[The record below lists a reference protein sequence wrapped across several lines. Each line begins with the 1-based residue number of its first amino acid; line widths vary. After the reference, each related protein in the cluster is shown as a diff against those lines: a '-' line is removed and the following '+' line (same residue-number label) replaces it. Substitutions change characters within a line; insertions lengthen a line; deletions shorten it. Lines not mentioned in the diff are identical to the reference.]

1 MFRTINAISDN
12 VSTGGRHPRR
22 SSDMQPP
29 PQPSVTDF
37 PIGRKKRKDKAP
49 ATPAAKT
56 PAASD
61 LRILHPTPNKLLAK
75 APLLSMSLFVDPNQ
89 AVEAPSATPHFQ
101 LQKETAKS
109 PQCCRLQS
117 LRNKNVLSAKITHS
131 EFTFITIVQNETE
144 DEFELY
150 LGRESPLEEFQV
162 PVCTDDDLLEL
173 ATSNTAFLRSLA
185 IELMKFAAACAPI
198 LDANIDAITKEAHE
212 AAVNRLRLRITK
224 AEAKL
229 SWYEKEVSKL
239 TETIETTNA
248 ELEHTNRER
257 NELKLEVER
266 FYRPSSSKTAGCT
279 NPTYQDWYEDWKH
292 EEAQSI
298 KFHGL
303 YEEFFRKHQ
312 EERARADRYHQQ
324 RAERDADYEDVVAQ
338 NCALEEQL
346 VQATENTR
354 KLETSL
360 TQQQREYNDVVA
372 RLQRYDHNFR
382 PYTLQ
387 RREDRGR
394 NSHLSTQRNRRH
406 ESPERRTDRR
416 TASPNP
422 YPSRQATPVVTRPA
436 PRPRG
441 DSHSRSRSRSRRDRA
456 NPLNQDPHRYIPPP
470 YNGQQSVQQAAS
482 TVGGLSLSF
491 KLPDIEV
498 WKGNDDTKNYDK
510 WRRSAIQKCESLP
523 EDKQLAYLEM
533 KVDGAAW
540 QYIDDL
546 KFEHYLDLLEG
557 LDPYYARS
565 TYEKV
570 SEAQSQLADGSLK
583 MGSSESFADWRG
595 RFMSVC
601 RLVKL
606 PDSAMIGYA
615 RAFLRPGLAA
625 AASHAFDDEQENA
638 LVKFLD
644 AARKSDLTQKQINQ
658 GKTAADKPRTKPRTR
673 SPNDRNPAR
682 KARSGRGQ
690 HREATTTRTEWQKDA
705 MAKAKV
711 CFRCGETGHQ
721 ARDKKGCAIL
731 DWDQIKP
738 KLSSMH
744 LYAMGADFDAEDD
757 DSNASTEEEPDRIQE
772 LDWRKDIQQNRETRE
787 NHNRLKVAAARI
799 LSPEVGDQDNSQDVQ
814 DHYISAIAVK
824 GHLRSTKQLRY
835 DSYTLTSSKEWKKTT
850 TLIDTG
856 ASASF
861 VNRRWA
867 KAMGLP
873 IMSTSS
879 PIQLSL
885 ADGKVVDTLN
895 EAVEIQV
902 KHGSHLSPV
911 VCFVAD
917 VGDFDLILGMTWL
930 EDHDPGLTFS
940 PRSMKFSSSHCTSC
954 CLDHGLPET
963 VYGDGKTPSLSESRQ
978 TTPVGEICII
988 TAKAAYLMAAHNP
1001 DEAIWVEPQDWEKLA
1016 DPPDDNNDCD
1026 LDSFKRNIARLAAV
1040 TQEDYD
1046 HYMNKMESP
1055 HMTEAEIRKLV
1066 PDWLYSKMP
1075 DLFSPIQAGKLA
1087 PHREGVDHEIDTDGR
1102 IHKPKIYGLTRTETR
1117 AIKAYIDDRL
1127 GRGFIRP
1134 STSPYASPVLV
1145 VKKPGGGLRIC
1156 VDYRQLN
1163 AITKKNRNAPPSI
1176 KETLARMAKVRWM
1189 TIVDVVAAFNTVRIK
1204 EGDEEKTAFLT
1215 RYGLYEYVV
1224 MPFGLCNAPGT
1235 FQTFINETLRE
1246 YLDDICTAYLD
1257 DVLIYTCDD
1266 DESVH
1271 EADVIKVLSKIRDAG
1286 LHLDPTKCKF
1296 KVKKVKYLGLILTTE
1311 GIEMDPKKV
1320 STILDWQIPRS
1331 VKDVQSFLGFA
1342 NFYRRFIKGFSYIA
1356 KALTELTR
1364 KDGEG
1369 KDQRHQFP
1377 LIADSKAIQAFHRLK
1392 DAFKTAGVLAH
1403 FDPDLETWLETDAS
1417 DFVTAAILSQK
1428 DATGVLRPVAFLS
1441 HKMNPAECNYEIY
1454 DKELLAIVNAFE
1466 QWRFELSGTDDPIM
1480 VLSDHQALQT
1490 FMTTKRLNRRQ
1501 ARWAEFMAEFNFI
1514 IKYRPGKQ
1522 GTKPDALTRRP
1533 GDLPESPDDIR
1544 RRHQLQ
1550 VVIKPDQVDPEA
1562 RVCTINIAKD
1572 GGSRHAVYL
1581 ANLITQRTLPD
1592 SIPAVA
1598 QMLYQLSEEDNISE
1612 RYAVLAALPGI
1623 EPEGGENG
1631 VSHDLTSKRSLCAA
1645 DNVTISPIT
1654 TPIAATSAPAIPN
1667 ETPAAINVPAPP
1679 NNELTIDALLDN
1691 IKAAYKDDKV
1701 LQAIVKAKKD
1711 GLRRLP
1717 FKLIHGEEHLRLEL
1731 GDCEI
1736 TDELLYVRNKVYVPA
1751 GAVRTQVIE
1760 QAHKSVCGGHSG
1772 KHELYSKLSRWYY
1785 WPRMTTDVA
1794 QYVRA
1799 CLTCKRSKAYREGKH
1814 GLLHPLPIP
1823 SKYWSSIS
1831 IDFIT
1836 HLPPC
1841 RHNGQTFTD
1850 ILVVVDRLTKKKKFI
1865 PMASMTTD
1873 ALVVAFIEYIWR
1885 EEGFPEEIIS
1895 DRGAQ
1900 FVSYFWKRLCQRL
1913 GVRPKFSTA
1922 HHPQTDG
1929 QTENANSYL
1938 KQYLRA
1944 YHQQHNWQVAFLRD

>member
-1 MFRTINAISDN
+1 
-12 VSTGGRHPRR
+12 
-22 SSDMQPP
+22 
-29 PQPSVTDF
+29 
-37 PIGRKKRKDKAP
+37 
-49 ATPAAKT
+49 
-56 PAASD
+56 
-61 LRILHPTPNKLLAK
+61 
-75 APLLSMSLFVDPNQ
+75 MSLFVDPNQ

-109 PQCCRLQS
+109 PQCWQLSTQS

-279 NPTYQDWYEDWKH
+279 NPTHQDWYEDWKH

-470 YNGQQSVQQAAS
+470 YNGQQSVQQAA
-482 TVGGLSLSF
+482 L
-491 KLPDIEV
+491 E
-498 WKGNDDTKNYDK
+498 GNDDTKNYDK

-658 GKTAADKPRTKPRTR
+658 GKTAADKPRTKRAL
-673 SPNDRNPAR
+673 PNDRNPAR

-705 MAKAKV
+705 MAKAK
-711 CFRCGETGHQ
+711 
-721 ARDKKGCAIL
+721 
-731 DWDQIKP
+731 
-738 KLSSMH
+738 
-744 LYAMGADFDAEDD
+744 
-757 DSNASTEEEPDRIQE
+757 
-772 LDWRKDIQQNRETRE
+772 NRETRE

-873 IMSTSS
+873 I
-879 PIQLSL
+879 IFL

-1075 DLFSPIQAGKLA
+1075 DLFI
-1087 PHREGVDHEIDTDGR
+1087 
-1102 IHKPKIYGLTRTETR
+1102 
-1117 AIKAYIDDRL
+1117 
-1127 GRGFIRP
+1127 
-1134 STSPYASPVLV
+1134 
-1145 VKKPGGGLRIC
+1145 
-1156 VDYRQLN
+1156 
-1163 AITKKNRNAPPSI
+1163 
-1176 KETLARMAKVRWM
+1176 
-1189 TIVDVVAAFNTVRIK
+1189 
-1204 EGDEEKTAFLT
+1204 
-1215 RYGLYEYVV
+1215 
-1224 MPFGLCNAPGT
+1224 
-1235 FQTFINETLRE
+1235 
-1246 YLDDICTAYLD
+1246 
-1257 DVLIYTCDD
+1257 
-1266 DESVH
+1266 
-1271 EADVIKVLSKIRDAG
+1271 
-1286 LHLDPTKCKF
+1286 
-1296 KVKKVKYLGLILTTE
+1296 
-1311 GIEMDPKKV
+1311 
-1320 STILDWQIPRS
+1320 
-1331 VKDVQSFLGFA
+1331 
-1342 NFYRRFIKGFSYIA
+1342 
-1356 KALTELTR
+1356 
-1364 KDGEG
+1364 
-1369 KDQRHQFP
+1369 
-1377 LIADSKAIQAFHRLK
+1377 
-1392 DAFKTAGVLAH
+1392 
-1403 FDPDLETWLETDAS
+1403 
-1417 DFVTAAILSQK
+1417 
-1428 DATGVLRPVAFLS
+1428 
-1441 HKMNPAECNYEIY
+1441 
-1454 DKELLAIVNAFE
+1454 
-1466 QWRFELSGTDDPIM
+1466 
-1480 VLSDHQALQT
+1480 
-1490 FMTTKRLNRRQ
+1490 
-1501 ARWAEFMAEFNFI
+1501 
-1514 IKYRPGKQ
+1514 
-1522 GTKPDALTRRP
+1522 
-1533 GDLPESPDDIR
+1533 
-1544 RRHQLQ
+1544 
-1550 VVIKPDQVDPEA
+1550 DPEA

-1612 RYAVLAALPGI
+1612 
-1623 EPEGGENG
+1623 
-1631 VSHDLTSKRSLCAA
+1631 RSLCAA

-1760 QAHKSVCGGHSG
+1760 QAHKSDELRASMQWAQAKQAEYANEGRLPAPAFKVGDQVMLDTRNLRTKRPSASLDLKNRGPFTIVRAINNTAYELDLPANMKRIHNVFHPWLLHLVDDNPLTGQTQDPEVPAEFDPEVEDDTEYTDPAARGRKG
-1772 KHELYSKLSRWYY
+1772 KTTQGLLQYLVRWANYPDGPDNPSWEPYMNLADSADTVTRYHLDHPNKPPMHRKFKSLTGKQDMLVMRLHALSR
-1785 WPRMTTDVA
+1785 V
-1794 QYVRA
+1794 
-1799 CLTCKRSKAYREGKH
+1799 
-1814 GLLHPLPIP
+1814 
-1823 SKYWSSIS
+1823 
-1831 IDFIT
+1831 
-1836 HLPPC
+1836 
-1841 RHNGQTFTD
+1841 
-1850 ILVVVDRLTKKKKFI
+1850 
-1865 PMASMTTD
+1865 
-1873 ALVVAFIEYIWR
+1873 
-1885 EEGFPEEIIS
+1885 
-1895 DRGAQ
+1895 
-1900 FVSYFWKRLCQRL
+1900 
-1913 GVRPKFSTA
+1913 
-1922 HHPQTDG
+1922 
-1929 QTENANSYL
+1929 
-1938 KQYLRA
+1938 
-1944 YHQQHNWQVAFLRD
+1944 

>member
-1 MFRTINAISDN
+1 
-12 VSTGGRHPRR
+12 
-22 SSDMQPP
+22 
-29 PQPSVTDF
+29 
-37 PIGRKKRKDKAP
+37 
-49 ATPAAKT
+49 
-56 PAASD
+56 
-61 LRILHPTPNKLLAK
+61 
-75 APLLSMSLFVDPNQ
+75 MSLFVDPNQ

-109 PQCCRLQS
+109 PQCWQLSTQS

-248 ELEHTNRER
+248 ELEHTNREH
-257 NELKLEVER
+257 
-266 FYRPSSSKTAGCT
+266 
-279 NPTYQDWYEDWKH
+279 WYEDWKH

-658 GKTAADKPRTKPRTR
+658 GKTAADKPRTRTR

-757 DSNASTEEEPDRIQE
+757 DSNASTEEEPE
-772 LDWRKDIQQNRETRE
+772 
-787 NHNRLKVAAARI
+787 I

-873 IMSTSS
+873 I
-879 PIQLSL
+879 IFL

-1075 DLFSPIQAGKLA
+1075 DLFI
-1087 PHREGVDHEIDTDGR
+1087 
-1102 IHKPKIYGLTRTETR
+1102 
-1117 AIKAYIDDRL
+1117 
-1127 GRGFIRP
+1127 
-1134 STSPYASPVLV
+1134 
-1145 VKKPGGGLRIC
+1145 
-1156 VDYRQLN
+1156 
-1163 AITKKNRNAPPSI
+1163 
-1176 KETLARMAKVRWM
+1176 
-1189 TIVDVVAAFNTVRIK
+1189 
-1204 EGDEEKTAFLT
+1204 
-1215 RYGLYEYVV
+1215 
-1224 MPFGLCNAPGT
+1224 
-1235 FQTFINETLRE
+1235 
-1246 YLDDICTAYLD
+1246 
-1257 DVLIYTCDD
+1257 
-1266 DESVH
+1266 
-1271 EADVIKVLSKIRDAG
+1271 
-1286 LHLDPTKCKF
+1286 
-1296 KVKKVKYLGLILTTE
+1296 
-1311 GIEMDPKKV
+1311 
-1320 STILDWQIPRS
+1320 
-1331 VKDVQSFLGFA
+1331 
-1342 NFYRRFIKGFSYIA
+1342 
-1356 KALTELTR
+1356 
-1364 KDGEG
+1364 
-1369 KDQRHQFP
+1369 
-1377 LIADSKAIQAFHRLK
+1377 
-1392 DAFKTAGVLAH
+1392 
-1403 FDPDLETWLETDAS
+1403 
-1417 DFVTAAILSQK
+1417 
-1428 DATGVLRPVAFLS
+1428 
-1441 HKMNPAECNYEIY
+1441 
-1454 DKELLAIVNAFE
+1454 
-1466 QWRFELSGTDDPIM
+1466 
-1480 VLSDHQALQT
+1480 
-1490 FMTTKRLNRRQ
+1490 
-1501 ARWAEFMAEFNFI
+1501 
-1514 IKYRPGKQ
+1514 
-1522 GTKPDALTRRP
+1522 
-1533 GDLPESPDDIR
+1533 
-1544 RRHQLQ
+1544 
-1550 VVIKPDQVDPEA
+1550 
-1562 RVCTINIAKD
+1562 
-1572 GGSRHAVYL
+1572 YL

-1623 EPEGGENG
+1623 EPEGGEKTA
-1631 VSHDLTSKRSLCAA
+1631 SPMTSRAKRSLCAA

-1760 QAHKSVCGGHSG
+1760 QAHKSDELRASMQWAQAKQAEYANEGRLPAPAFKVGDQVMLDTRNLRTKRPSASLDLKNRGPFTIVRAINNTAYELDLPANMKRIHNVFHPWLLHLVDDNPLTGQTQDPEVPAEFDPEVEDDTEYTVEAIEDCRINKKLKDPAARGRKG
-1772 KHELYSKLSRWYY
+1772 KTTQGLLQYLVRWANYPDGPDNPSWEPYMNLADSADTVTRYHLDHPNKPPMHRKFKSLTGKQDMLVMRLHALSR
-1785 WPRMTTDVA
+1785 V
-1794 QYVRA
+1794 
-1799 CLTCKRSKAYREGKH
+1799 
-1814 GLLHPLPIP
+1814 
-1823 SKYWSSIS
+1823 
-1831 IDFIT
+1831 
-1836 HLPPC
+1836 
-1841 RHNGQTFTD
+1841 
-1850 ILVVVDRLTKKKKFI
+1850 
-1865 PMASMTTD
+1865 
-1873 ALVVAFIEYIWR
+1873 
-1885 EEGFPEEIIS
+1885 
-1895 DRGAQ
+1895 
-1900 FVSYFWKRLCQRL
+1900 
-1913 GVRPKFSTA
+1913 
-1922 HHPQTDG
+1922 
-1929 QTENANSYL
+1929 
-1938 KQYLRA
+1938 
-1944 YHQQHNWQVAFLRD
+1944 

>member
-49 ATPAAKT
+49 ATPRSQDSSRERPKDT
-56 PAASD
+56 ASD
-61 LRILHPTPNKLLAK
+61 TQQTISQGPAPKHEPVRRSEPGRRSTFGYPALPVTEGDSQEPTMVPH
-75 APLLSMSLFVDPNQ
+75 DP
-89 AVEAPSATPHFQ
+89 ADIYDVIVGS
-101 LQKETAKS
+101 
-109 PQCCRLQS
+109 CRLQS

-279 NPTYQDWYEDWKH
+279 NPTHQDWYEDWKH

-606 PDSAMIGYA
+606 PDSAMIGHA

-1117 AIKAYIDDRL
+1117 AIKAYIDDML

-1286 LHLDPTKCKF
+1286 LHLDPTKC
-1296 KVKKVKYLGLILTTE
+1296 
-1311 GIEMDPKKV
+1311 
-1320 STILDWQIPRS
+1320 
-1331 VKDVQSFLGFA
+1331 
-1342 NFYRRFIKGFSYIA
+1342 
-1356 KALTELTR
+1356 
-1364 KDGEG
+1364 
-1369 KDQRHQFP
+1369 
-1377 LIADSKAIQAFHRLK
+1377 
-1392 DAFKTAGVLAH
+1392 
-1403 FDPDLETWLETDAS
+1403 
-1417 DFVTAAILSQK
+1417 
-1428 DATGVLRPVAFLS
+1428 
-1441 HKMNPAECNYEIY
+1441 
-1454 DKELLAIVNAFE
+1454 
-1466 QWRFELSGTDDPIM
+1466 
-1480 VLSDHQALQT
+1480 
-1490 FMTTKRLNRRQ
+1490 MTTKRLNRRQ

-1612 RYAVLAALPGI
+1612 
-1623 EPEGGENG
+1623 
-1631 VSHDLTSKRSLCAA
+1631 RSLCAA

>member
-49 ATPAAKT
+49 ATPRSQDSSRERPKDT
-56 PAASD
+56 ASD
-61 LRILHPTPNKLLAK
+61 TQQTISQGPAPKHEPVRRSEPGRRSTFGYPALPVTEGDSQEPTMVPHDPADIYDVIVGSCRLQSLRNKNVLSAKITHSEFTFITIVQNETEDEFELYLGRESPLEEFQVPVCTDDDLLELATSNTAFLRSLAIELMKTINAISDNVSTGGRHPRRSSDMQPPPQPSVTDFPIGRKKRKDK
-75 APLLSMSLFVDPNQ
+75 AP
-89 AVEAPSATPHFQ
+89 ATPRSQ
-101 LQKETAKS
+101 DSSRERPKDTASDTQQTISQGPAPKHEPVRRS
-109 PQCCRLQS
+109 EPGRRSTFGYPALPVTEGDSQEPTMVPHDPADIYDVIVGSCRLQS

-279 NPTYQDWYEDWKH
+279 NPTHQDWYEDWKH

-738 KLSSMH
+738 KLS
-744 LYAMGADFDAEDD
+744 
-757 DSNASTEEEPDRIQE
+757 N
-772 LDWRKDIQQNRETRE
+772 WRKDIQQNRETRE

-1066 PDWLYSKMP
+1066 PDW
-1075 DLFSPIQAGKLA
+1075 
-1087 PHREGVDHEIDTDGR
+1087 
-1102 IHKPKIYGLTRTETR
+1102 
-1117 AIKAYIDDRL
+1117 
-1127 GRGFIRP
+1127 
-1134 STSPYASPVLV
+1134 
-1145 VKKPGGGLRIC
+1145 
-1156 VDYRQLN
+1156 
-1163 AITKKNRNAPPSI
+1163 
-1176 KETLARMAKVRWM
+1176 
-1189 TIVDVVAAFNTVRIK
+1189 
-1204 EGDEEKTAFLT
+1204 
-1215 RYGLYEYVV
+1215 
-1224 MPFGLCNAPGT
+1224 
-1235 FQTFINETLRE
+1235 
-1246 YLDDICTAYLD
+1246 
-1257 DVLIYTCDD
+1257 
-1266 DESVH
+1266 
-1271 EADVIKVLSKIRDAG
+1271 
-1286 LHLDPTKCKF
+1286 
-1296 KVKKVKYLGLILTTE
+1296 
-1311 GIEMDPKKV
+1311 
-1320 STILDWQIPRS
+1320 
-1331 VKDVQSFLGFA
+1331 
-1342 NFYRRFIKGFSYIA
+1342 
-1356 KALTELTR
+1356 
-1364 KDGEG
+1364 
-1369 KDQRHQFP
+1369 
-1377 LIADSKAIQAFHRLK
+1377 
-1392 DAFKTAGVLAH
+1392 
-1403 FDPDLETWLETDAS
+1403 
-1417 DFVTAAILSQK
+1417 
-1428 DATGVLRPVAFLS
+1428 
-1441 HKMNPAECNYEIY
+1441 
-1454 DKELLAIVNAFE
+1454 
-1466 QWRFELSGTDDPIM
+1466 
-1480 VLSDHQALQT
+1480 
-1490 FMTTKRLNRRQ
+1490 
-1501 ARWAEFMAEFNFI
+1501 
-1514 IKYRPGKQ
+1514 
-1522 GTKPDALTRRP
+1522 
-1533 GDLPESPDDIR
+1533 
-1544 RRHQLQ
+1544 
-1550 VVIKPDQVDPEA
+1550 
-1562 RVCTINIAKD
+1562 
-1572 GGSRHAVYL
+1572 
-1581 ANLITQRTLPD
+1581 
-1592 SIPAVA
+1592 
-1598 QMLYQLSEEDNISE
+1598 
-1612 RYAVLAALPGI
+1612 
-1623 EPEGGENG
+1623 
-1631 VSHDLTSKRSLCAA
+1631 
-1645 DNVTISPIT
+1645 
-1654 TPIAATSAPAIPN
+1654 
-1667 ETPAAINVPAPP
+1667 
-1679 NNELTIDALLDN
+1679 
-1691 IKAAYKDDKV
+1691 
-1701 LQAIVKAKKD
+1701 
-1711 GLRRLP
+1711 
-1717 FKLIHGEEHLRLEL
+1717 
-1731 GDCEI
+1731 
-1736 TDELLYVRNKVYVPA
+1736 
-1751 GAVRTQVIE
+1751 
-1760 QAHKSVCGGHSG
+1760 
-1772 KHELYSKLSRWYY
+1772 
-1785 WPRMTTDVA
+1785 
-1794 QYVRA
+1794 
-1799 CLTCKRSKAYREGKH
+1799 
-1814 GLLHPLPIP
+1814 
-1823 SKYWSSIS
+1823 
-1831 IDFIT
+1831 
-1836 HLPPC
+1836 
-1841 RHNGQTFTD
+1841 
-1850 ILVVVDRLTKKKKFI
+1850 
-1865 PMASMTTD
+1865 
-1873 ALVVAFIEYIWR
+1873 
-1885 EEGFPEEIIS
+1885 
-1895 DRGAQ
+1895 
-1900 FVSYFWKRLCQRL
+1900 
-1913 GVRPKFSTA
+1913 
-1922 HHPQTDG
+1922 
-1929 QTENANSYL
+1929 
-1938 KQYLRA
+1938 
-1944 YHQQHNWQVAFLRD
+1944 

>member
-1 MFRTINAISDN
+1 
-12 VSTGGRHPRR
+12 
-22 SSDMQPP
+22 
-29 PQPSVTDF
+29 
-37 PIGRKKRKDKAP
+37 
-49 ATPAAKT
+49 
-56 PAASD
+56 
-61 LRILHPTPNKLLAK
+61 
-75 APLLSMSLFVDPNQ
+75 
-89 AVEAPSATPHFQ
+89 
-101 LQKETAKS
+101 
-109 PQCCRLQS
+109 
-117 LRNKNVLSAKITHS
+117 
-131 EFTFITIVQNETE
+131 
-144 DEFELY
+144 
-150 LGRESPLEEFQV
+150 
-162 PVCTDDDLLEL
+162 
-173 ATSNTAFLRSLA
+173 
-185 IELMKFAAACAPI
+185 
-198 LDANIDAITKEAHE
+198 
-212 AAVNRLRLRITK
+212 
-224 AEAKL
+224 
-229 SWYEKEVSKL
+229 
-239 TETIETTNA
+239 
-248 ELEHTNRER
+248 
-257 NELKLEVER
+257 
-266 FYRPSSSKTAGCT
+266 
-279 NPTYQDWYEDWKH
+279 
-292 EEAQSI
+292 
-298 KFHGL
+298 
-303 YEEFFRKHQ
+303 
-312 EERARADRYHQQ
+312 
-324 RAERDADYEDVVAQ
+324 
-338 NCALEEQL
+338 
-346 VQATENTR
+346 
-354 KLETSL
+354 
-360 TQQQREYNDVVA
+360 
-372 RLQRYDHNFR
+372 
-382 PYTLQ
+382 
-387 RREDRGR
+387 
-394 NSHLSTQRNRRH
+394 
-406 ESPERRTDRR
+406 
-416 TASPNP
+416 
-422 YPSRQATPVVTRPA
+422 
-436 PRPRG
+436 
-441 DSHSRSRSRSRRDRA
+441 
-456 NPLNQDPHRYIPPP
+456 
-470 YNGQQSVQQAAS
+470 
-482 TVGGLSLSF
+482 
-491 KLPDIEV
+491 
-498 WKGNDDTKNYDK
+498 
-510 WRRSAIQKCESLP
+510 
-523 EDKQLAYLEM
+523 
-533 KVDGAAW
+533 
-540 QYIDDL
+540 
-546 KFEHYLDLLEG
+546 
-557 LDPYYARS
+557 
-565 TYEKV
+565 
-570 SEAQSQLADGSLK
+570 
-583 MGSSESFADWRG
+583 
-595 RFMSVC
+595 
-601 RLVKL
+601 
-606 PDSAMIGYA
+606 
-615 RAFLRPGLAA
+615 
-625 AASHAFDDEQENA
+625 
-638 LVKFLD
+638 
-644 AARKSDLTQKQINQ
+644 
-658 GKTAADKPRTKPRTR
+658 
-673 SPNDRNPAR
+673 
-682 KARSGRGQ
+682 
-690 HREATTTRTEWQKDA
+690 
-705 MAKAKV
+705 
-711 CFRCGETGHQ
+711 
-721 ARDKKGCAIL
+721 
-731 DWDQIKP
+731 
-738 KLSSMH
+738 
-744 LYAMGADFDAEDD
+744 
-757 DSNASTEEEPDRIQE
+757 
-772 LDWRKDIQQNRETRE
+772 
-787 NHNRLKVAAARI
+787 
-799 LSPEVGDQDNSQDVQ
+799 
-814 DHYISAIAVK
+814 
-824 GHLRSTKQLRY
+824 
-835 DSYTLTSSKEWKKTT
+835 
-850 TLIDTG
+850 
-856 ASASF
+856 
-861 VNRRWA
+861 
-867 KAMGLP
+867 MGLP

-1117 AIKAYIDDRL
+1117 AIKAYIDDML

-1944 YHQQHNWQVAFLRD
+1944 YVNYEQDNWALFLPIAEFEANSSTSSTTGKSPFFATKGYNPRSGIEPPAPAPGAATLTAPAQQERLNADAFADRMKTLQDELRASMQWAQAKQAEYANEGRLPAPAFKVGDQVMLDTRNLRTKRPSASLDLKNRGPFTIVRAINNTAYELDLPANMKRIHNVFHPWLLHLVDDNPLTGQTQDPEVPAEFDPEVEDDTEYTVEAIEDCRINKKLKDPAARGRKGKTTQGLLQYLVRWANYPDGPDNPSWEPYMNLADSADTVTRYHLDHPNKPPMHRKFKSLTGKQDMLVMRLHALSRV

>member
-49 ATPAAKT
+49 ATPRSQDSSRERPKDT
-56 PAASD
+56 ASD
-61 LRILHPTPNKLLAK
+61 TQQTISQGPA
-75 APLLSMSLFVDPNQ
+75 LSMSLFVDPNQ

-109 PQCCRLQS
+109 PQCWQLSTQS

-248 ELEHTNRER
+248 ELEHTNREH
-257 NELKLEVER
+257 
-266 FYRPSSSKTAGCT
+266 
-279 NPTYQDWYEDWKH
+279 WYEDWKH

-705 MAKAKV
+705 MAKAK
-711 CFRCGETGHQ
+711 
-721 ARDKKGCAIL
+721 
-731 DWDQIKP
+731 
-738 KLSSMH
+738 
-744 LYAMGADFDAEDD
+744 
-757 DSNASTEEEPDRIQE
+757 
-772 LDWRKDIQQNRETRE
+772 NRETRE

-873 IMSTSS
+873 I
-879 PIQLSL
+879 IFL

-1075 DLFSPIQAGKLA
+1075 DLFI
-1087 PHREGVDHEIDTDGR
+1087 
-1102 IHKPKIYGLTRTETR
+1102 
-1117 AIKAYIDDRL
+1117 
-1127 GRGFIRP
+1127 
-1134 STSPYASPVLV
+1134 
-1145 VKKPGGGLRIC
+1145 
-1156 VDYRQLN
+1156 
-1163 AITKKNRNAPPSI
+1163 
-1176 KETLARMAKVRWM
+1176 
-1189 TIVDVVAAFNTVRIK
+1189 
-1204 EGDEEKTAFLT
+1204 
-1215 RYGLYEYVV
+1215 
-1224 MPFGLCNAPGT
+1224 
-1235 FQTFINETLRE
+1235 
-1246 YLDDICTAYLD
+1246 
-1257 DVLIYTCDD
+1257 
-1266 DESVH
+1266 
-1271 EADVIKVLSKIRDAG
+1271 
-1286 LHLDPTKCKF
+1286 
-1296 KVKKVKYLGLILTTE
+1296 
-1311 GIEMDPKKV
+1311 
-1320 STILDWQIPRS
+1320 
-1331 VKDVQSFLGFA
+1331 
-1342 NFYRRFIKGFSYIA
+1342 
-1356 KALTELTR
+1356 
-1364 KDGEG
+1364 
-1369 KDQRHQFP
+1369 
-1377 LIADSKAIQAFHRLK
+1377 
-1392 DAFKTAGVLAH
+1392 
-1403 FDPDLETWLETDAS
+1403 
-1417 DFVTAAILSQK
+1417 
-1428 DATGVLRPVAFLS
+1428 
-1441 HKMNPAECNYEIY
+1441 
-1454 DKELLAIVNAFE
+1454 
-1466 QWRFELSGTDDPIM
+1466 
-1480 VLSDHQALQT
+1480 
-1490 FMTTKRLNRRQ
+1490 
-1501 ARWAEFMAEFNFI
+1501 
-1514 IKYRPGKQ
+1514 
-1522 GTKPDALTRRP
+1522 
-1533 GDLPESPDDIR
+1533 
-1544 RRHQLQ
+1544 
-1550 VVIKPDQVDPEA
+1550 DPEA

-1612 RYAVLAALPGI
+1612 R
-1623 EPEGGENG
+1623 
-1631 VSHDLTSKRSLCAA
+1631 SLCAA
-1645 DNVTISPIT
+1645 DNVTISPTT

-1760 QAHKSVCGGHSG
+1760 QAHKSDELRASMQWAQAKQAEYANEGRLPAPAFKVGDQVMLDTRNLRTKRPSASLDLKNRGPFTIVRAINNTAYELDLPANMKRIHNVFHPWLLHLVDDNPLTGQTQDPEVPAEFDPEVEDDTEYTVEAIEDCRINKKLKDPAARGRKG
-1772 KHELYSKLSRWYY
+1772 KTTQGLLQYLVRWANYPDGPDNPSWEPYMNLADSADTVTRYHLDHPNKPPMHRKFKSLTGKQDMLVMRLHALSR
-1785 WPRMTTDVA
+1785 V
-1794 QYVRA
+1794 
-1799 CLTCKRSKAYREGKH
+1799 
-1814 GLLHPLPIP
+1814 
-1823 SKYWSSIS
+1823 
-1831 IDFIT
+1831 
-1836 HLPPC
+1836 
-1841 RHNGQTFTD
+1841 
-1850 ILVVVDRLTKKKKFI
+1850 
-1865 PMASMTTD
+1865 
-1873 ALVVAFIEYIWR
+1873 
-1885 EEGFPEEIIS
+1885 
-1895 DRGAQ
+1895 
-1900 FVSYFWKRLCQRL
+1900 
-1913 GVRPKFSTA
+1913 
-1922 HHPQTDG
+1922 
-1929 QTENANSYL
+1929 
-1938 KQYLRA
+1938 
-1944 YHQQHNWQVAFLRD
+1944 

>member
-12 VSTGGRHPRR
+12 VSTGGRHPR

-37 PIGRKKRKDKAP
+37 LLAARSAKTKRP
-49 ATPAAKT
+49 RPPAAKT

-75 APLLSMSLFVDPNQ
+75 ARSKHEPVRRSEPGRRSTFGYPALPVTEGDSQEPTMLAVVD
-89 AVEAPSATPHFQ
+89 SI
-101 LQKETAKS
+101 
-109 PQCCRLQS
+109 

-705 MAKAKV
+705 MAKAK
-711 CFRCGETGHQ
+711 
-721 ARDKKGCAIL
+721 
-731 DWDQIKP
+731 
-738 KLSSMH
+738 
-744 LYAMGADFDAEDD
+744 
-757 DSNASTEEEPDRIQE
+757 
-772 LDWRKDIQQNRETRE
+772 NRETRE

-873 IMSTSS
+873 I
-879 PIQLSL
+879 IFL

-1075 DLFSPIQAGKLA
+1075 DLFI
-1087 PHREGVDHEIDTDGR
+1087 
-1102 IHKPKIYGLTRTETR
+1102 
-1117 AIKAYIDDRL
+1117 
-1127 GRGFIRP
+1127 
-1134 STSPYASPVLV
+1134 
-1145 VKKPGGGLRIC
+1145 
-1156 VDYRQLN
+1156 
-1163 AITKKNRNAPPSI
+1163 
-1176 KETLARMAKVRWM
+1176 
-1189 TIVDVVAAFNTVRIK
+1189 
-1204 EGDEEKTAFLT
+1204 
-1215 RYGLYEYVV
+1215 
-1224 MPFGLCNAPGT
+1224 
-1235 FQTFINETLRE
+1235 
-1246 YLDDICTAYLD
+1246 
-1257 DVLIYTCDD
+1257 
-1266 DESVH
+1266 
-1271 EADVIKVLSKIRDAG
+1271 
-1286 LHLDPTKCKF
+1286 
-1296 KVKKVKYLGLILTTE
+1296 
-1311 GIEMDPKKV
+1311 
-1320 STILDWQIPRS
+1320 
-1331 VKDVQSFLGFA
+1331 
-1342 NFYRRFIKGFSYIA
+1342 
-1356 KALTELTR
+1356 
-1364 KDGEG
+1364 
-1369 KDQRHQFP
+1369 
-1377 LIADSKAIQAFHRLK
+1377 
-1392 DAFKTAGVLAH
+1392 
-1403 FDPDLETWLETDAS
+1403 
-1417 DFVTAAILSQK
+1417 
-1428 DATGVLRPVAFLS
+1428 
-1441 HKMNPAECNYEIY
+1441 
-1454 DKELLAIVNAFE
+1454 
-1466 QWRFELSGTDDPIM
+1466 
-1480 VLSDHQALQT
+1480 
-1490 FMTTKRLNRRQ
+1490 
-1501 ARWAEFMAEFNFI
+1501 
-1514 IKYRPGKQ
+1514 
-1522 GTKPDALTRRP
+1522 
-1533 GDLPESPDDIR
+1533 
-1544 RRHQLQ
+1544 
-1550 VVIKPDQVDPEA
+1550 DPEA

-1612 RYAVLAALPGI
+1612 
-1623 EPEGGENG
+1623 
-1631 VSHDLTSKRSLCAA
+1631 RSLCAA

-1772 KHELYSKLSRWYY
+1772 KHDFQSRRPSDAGHSQPTDEKTLRVIRPKEPRSLTIVRAINNTAYELDLPANMKRIHNVFHPWLLHLVDDNPLTGQTQDPEVPAEFDPEVEDDTEYTVEAIEDCRINKKLKDPAARGRKGKTTQGLLQYLVRWANYPDGPDNPSWEPYMNLADSADTVTRYHLDHPNKPPMHRKFKSLTGKQDMLVMRLHALSR
-1785 WPRMTTDVA
+1785 V
-1794 QYVRA
+1794 
-1799 CLTCKRSKAYREGKH
+1799 
-1814 GLLHPLPIP
+1814 
-1823 SKYWSSIS
+1823 
-1831 IDFIT
+1831 
-1836 HLPPC
+1836 
-1841 RHNGQTFTD
+1841 
-1850 ILVVVDRLTKKKKFI
+1850 
-1865 PMASMTTD
+1865 
-1873 ALVVAFIEYIWR
+1873 
-1885 EEGFPEEIIS
+1885 
-1895 DRGAQ
+1895 
-1900 FVSYFWKRLCQRL
+1900 
-1913 GVRPKFSTA
+1913 
-1922 HHPQTDG
+1922 
-1929 QTENANSYL
+1929 
-1938 KQYLRA
+1938 
-1944 YHQQHNWQVAFLRD
+1944 

>member
-49 ATPAAKT
+49 ATPRSQDSSRERPKDT
-56 PAASD
+56 ASD
-61 LRILHPTPNKLLAK
+61 TQQTISQGAPKHEPVRRSEPGRRSTFGYPALPVTEGDSQEPTM
-75 APLLSMSLFVDPNQ
+75 LS
-89 AVEAPSATPHFQ
+89 T
-101 LQKETAKS
+101 
-109 PQCCRLQS
+109 QS

-279 NPTYQDWYEDWKH
+279 NPTHQDWYEDWKH

-346 VQATENTR
+346 
-354 KLETSL
+354 
-360 TQQQREYNDVVA
+360 REYNDVVA

-456 NPLNQDPHRYIPPP
+456 NPLNQDPHRYILLHTTASNQ
-470 YNGQQSVQQAAS
+470 YNRQ
-482 TVGGLSLSF
+482 L
-491 KLPDIEV
+491 

-606 PDSAMIGYA
+606 PDSAMIGHA

-658 GKTAADKPRTKPRTR
+658 GKTAADKPRTRR
-673 SPNDRNPAR
+673 ALPNDRNPAR

-705 MAKAKV
+705 MAKAK
-711 CFRCGETGHQ
+711 
-721 ARDKKGCAIL
+721 
-731 DWDQIKP
+731 
-738 KLSSMH
+738 
-744 LYAMGADFDAEDD
+744 
-757 DSNASTEEEPDRIQE
+757 
-772 LDWRKDIQQNRETRE
+772 NRETRE

-873 IMSTSS
+873 I
-879 PIQLSL
+879 IFL

-1055 HMTEAEIRKLV
+1055 HMTEAEIRKL
-1066 PDWLYSKMP
+1066 
-1075 DLFSPIQAGKLA
+1075 
-1087 PHREGVDHEIDTDGR
+1087 
-1102 IHKPKIYGLTRTETR
+1102 
-1117 AIKAYIDDRL
+1117 
-1127 GRGFIRP
+1127 
-1134 STSPYASPVLV
+1134 
-1145 VKKPGGGLRIC
+1145 
-1156 VDYRQLN
+1156 
-1163 AITKKNRNAPPSI
+1163 
-1176 KETLARMAKVRWM
+1176 
-1189 TIVDVVAAFNTVRIK
+1189 
-1204 EGDEEKTAFLT
+1204 
-1215 RYGLYEYVV
+1215 
-1224 MPFGLCNAPGT
+1224 
-1235 FQTFINETLRE
+1235 
-1246 YLDDICTAYLD
+1246 
-1257 DVLIYTCDD
+1257 
-1266 DESVH
+1266 
-1271 EADVIKVLSKIRDAG
+1271 
-1286 LHLDPTKCKF
+1286 
-1296 KVKKVKYLGLILTTE
+1296 
-1311 GIEMDPKKV
+1311 
-1320 STILDWQIPRS
+1320 
-1331 VKDVQSFLGFA
+1331 
-1342 NFYRRFIKGFSYIA
+1342 
-1356 KALTELTR
+1356 
-1364 KDGEG
+1364 
-1369 KDQRHQFP
+1369 
-1377 LIADSKAIQAFHRLK
+1377 
-1392 DAFKTAGVLAH
+1392 
-1403 FDPDLETWLETDAS
+1403 
-1417 DFVTAAILSQK
+1417 
-1428 DATGVLRPVAFLS
+1428 
-1441 HKMNPAECNYEIY
+1441 
-1454 DKELLAIVNAFE
+1454 
-1466 QWRFELSGTDDPIM
+1466 
-1480 VLSDHQALQT
+1480 
-1490 FMTTKRLNRRQ
+1490 
-1501 ARWAEFMAEFNFI
+1501 
-1514 IKYRPGKQ
+1514 
-1522 GTKPDALTRRP
+1522 
-1533 GDLPESPDDIR
+1533 
-1544 RRHQLQ
+1544 
-1550 VVIKPDQVDPEA
+1550 
-1562 RVCTINIAKD
+1562 D

-1612 RYAVLAALPGI
+1612 
-1623 EPEGGENG
+1623 
-1631 VSHDLTSKRSLCAA
+1631 RSLCAA

-1760 QAHKSVCGGHSG
+1760 QAHKSDELRASMQWAQAKQAEYANEGRLPAPAFKVGDQVMLDTRNLRTKRPSASLDLKNRGPFTIVRAINNTAYELDLPANMKRIHNVFHPWLLHLVDDNPLTGQTQDPEVPAEFDPEVEDDTEYTDPAARGRKG
-1772 KHELYSKLSRWYY
+1772 KTTQGLLQYLVRWANYPDGPDNPSWEPYMNLADSADTVTRYHLDHPNKPPMHRKFKSLTGKQDMLVMRLHALSR
-1785 WPRMTTDVA
+1785 V
-1794 QYVRA
+1794 
-1799 CLTCKRSKAYREGKH
+1799 
-1814 GLLHPLPIP
+1814 
-1823 SKYWSSIS
+1823 
-1831 IDFIT
+1831 
-1836 HLPPC
+1836 
-1841 RHNGQTFTD
+1841 
-1850 ILVVVDRLTKKKKFI
+1850 
-1865 PMASMTTD
+1865 
-1873 ALVVAFIEYIWR
+1873 
-1885 EEGFPEEIIS
+1885 
-1895 DRGAQ
+1895 
-1900 FVSYFWKRLCQRL
+1900 
-1913 GVRPKFSTA
+1913 
-1922 HHPQTDG
+1922 
-1929 QTENANSYL
+1929 
-1938 KQYLRA
+1938 
-1944 YHQQHNWQVAFLRD
+1944 

>member
-22 SSDMQPP
+22 SRDMQPP

-49 ATPAAKT
+49 ATPRSQDSSRERPKDT
-56 PAASD
+56 ASD
-61 LRILHPTPNKLLAK
+61 TQQTISQGPAPKHEPVRRSEPGRRSTFGYPALPVTEGDSQEPTMVPH
-75 APLLSMSLFVDPNQ
+75 DP
-89 AVEAPSATPHFQ
+89 ADIYDVIVGS
-101 LQKETAKS
+101 
-109 PQCCRLQS
+109 CRLQS

-279 NPTYQDWYEDWKH
+279 NPTHQDWYEDWKH

-360 TQQQREYNDVVA
+360 TQQQRD
-372 RLQRYDHNFR
+372 
-382 PYTLQ
+382 
-387 RREDRGR
+387 
-394 NSHLSTQRNRRH
+394 
-406 ESPERRTDRR
+406 
-416 TASPNP
+416 
-422 YPSRQATPVVTRPA
+422 
-436 PRPRG
+436 
-441 DSHSRSRSRSRRDRA
+441 
-456 NPLNQDPHRYIPPP
+456 
-470 YNGQQSVQQAAS
+470 
-482 TVGGLSLSF
+482 
-491 KLPDIEV
+491 
-498 WKGNDDTKNYDK
+498 
-510 WRRSAIQKCESLP
+510 
-523 EDKQLAYLEM
+523 
-533 KVDGAAW
+533 
-540 QYIDDL
+540 
-546 KFEHYLDLLEG
+546 
-557 LDPYYARS
+557 
-565 TYEKV
+565 
-570 SEAQSQLADGSLK
+570 
-583 MGSSESFADWRG
+583 
-595 RFMSVC
+595 
-601 RLVKL
+601 
-606 PDSAMIGYA
+606 AMIGYA

-757 DSNASTEEEPDRIQE
+757 DSNASTEEEPELDDMGEPE

-1075 DLFSPIQAGKLA
+1075 DLF
-1087 PHREGVDHEIDTDGR
+1087 T
-1102 IHKPKIYGLTRTETR
+1102 
-1117 AIKAYIDDRL
+1117 
-1127 GRGFIRP
+1127 
-1134 STSPYASPVLV
+1134 
-1145 VKKPGGGLRIC
+1145 
-1156 VDYRQLN
+1156 
-1163 AITKKNRNAPPSI
+1163 
-1176 KETLARMAKVRWM
+1176 
-1189 TIVDVVAAFNTVRIK
+1189 
-1204 EGDEEKTAFLT
+1204 
-1215 RYGLYEYVV
+1215 
-1224 MPFGLCNAPGT
+1224 
-1235 FQTFINETLRE
+1235 
-1246 YLDDICTAYLD
+1246 
-1257 DVLIYTCDD
+1257 
-1266 DESVH
+1266 
-1271 EADVIKVLSKIRDAG
+1271 
-1286 LHLDPTKCKF
+1286 
-1296 KVKKVKYLGLILTTE
+1296 
-1311 GIEMDPKKV
+1311 
-1320 STILDWQIPRS
+1320 
-1331 VKDVQSFLGFA
+1331 
-1342 NFYRRFIKGFSYIA
+1342 
-1356 KALTELTR
+1356 
-1364 KDGEG
+1364 
-1369 KDQRHQFP
+1369 
-1377 LIADSKAIQAFHRLK
+1377 
-1392 DAFKTAGVLAH
+1392 
-1403 FDPDLETWLETDAS
+1403 
-1417 DFVTAAILSQK
+1417 
-1428 DATGVLRPVAFLS
+1428 
-1441 HKMNPAECNYEIY
+1441 
-1454 DKELLAIVNAFE
+1454 
-1466 QWRFELSGTDDPIM
+1466 
-1480 VLSDHQALQT
+1480 
-1490 FMTTKRLNRRQ
+1490 
-1501 ARWAEFMAEFNFI
+1501 
-1514 IKYRPGKQ
+1514 
-1522 GTKPDALTRRP
+1522 
-1533 GDLPESPDDIR
+1533 
-1544 RRHQLQ
+1544 
-1550 VVIKPDQVDPEA
+1550 

-1944 YHQQHNWQVAFLRD
+1944 YVNYEQDNWALFLPIAEFEANSSTSSTTGKSPFFATKGYNPRSGIEPPAPAPGAATLTAPAQQERLNADAFADRMKTLQDELRASMQWAQAKQAEYANEGRLPAPAFKVGDQVMLDTRNLRTKRPSASLDLKNRGPFTIVRAINNTAYELDLPANMKRIHNVFHPWLLHLVDDNPLTGQTQDPEVPAEFDPEVEDDTEYTVEAIEDCRINKKLKDPAARGRKGKTTQGLLQYLVRWANYPDGPDNPSWEPYMNLADSADTVTRYHLDHPNKPPMHRKFKSLTGKQDMLVMRLHALSRV

>member
-49 ATPAAKT
+49 ATPRSQDSSRERPKDT
-56 PAASD
+56 ASD
-61 LRILHPTPNKLLAK
+61 TQQTISQGPA
-75 APLLSMSLFVDPNQ
+75 LSMSLFVDRTR
-89 AVEAPSATPHFQ
+89 PSKHLRLPHFQ

-109 PQCCRLQS
+109 PQWYHDPADIYD
-117 LRNKNVLSAKITHS
+117 VI
-131 EFTFITIVQNETE
+131 FTFITIVQNETE

-644 AARKSDLTQKQINQ
+644 AARNR
-658 GKTAADKPRTKPRTR
+658 ARA
-673 SPNDRNPAR
+673 PNDRNPAR

-705 MAKAKV
+705 MAKAK
-711 CFRCGETGHQ
+711 
-721 ARDKKGCAIL
+721 
-731 DWDQIKP
+731 
-738 KLSSMH
+738 
-744 LYAMGADFDAEDD
+744 
-757 DSNASTEEEPDRIQE
+757 
-772 LDWRKDIQQNRETRE
+772 NRETRE

-873 IMSTSS
+873 I
-879 PIQLSL
+879 IFL

-1075 DLFSPIQAGKLA
+1075 DLFI
-1087 PHREGVDHEIDTDGR
+1087 
-1102 IHKPKIYGLTRTETR
+1102 
-1117 AIKAYIDDRL
+1117 
-1127 GRGFIRP
+1127 
-1134 STSPYASPVLV
+1134 
-1145 VKKPGGGLRIC
+1145 
-1156 VDYRQLN
+1156 
-1163 AITKKNRNAPPSI
+1163 
-1176 KETLARMAKVRWM
+1176 
-1189 TIVDVVAAFNTVRIK
+1189 
-1204 EGDEEKTAFLT
+1204 
-1215 RYGLYEYVV
+1215 
-1224 MPFGLCNAPGT
+1224 
-1235 FQTFINETLRE
+1235 
-1246 YLDDICTAYLD
+1246 
-1257 DVLIYTCDD
+1257 
-1266 DESVH
+1266 
-1271 EADVIKVLSKIRDAG
+1271 
-1286 LHLDPTKCKF
+1286 
-1296 KVKKVKYLGLILTTE
+1296 
-1311 GIEMDPKKV
+1311 
-1320 STILDWQIPRS
+1320 
-1331 VKDVQSFLGFA
+1331 
-1342 NFYRRFIKGFSYIA
+1342 
-1356 KALTELTR
+1356 
-1364 KDGEG
+1364 
-1369 KDQRHQFP
+1369 
-1377 LIADSKAIQAFHRLK
+1377 
-1392 DAFKTAGVLAH
+1392 
-1403 FDPDLETWLETDAS
+1403 
-1417 DFVTAAILSQK
+1417 
-1428 DATGVLRPVAFLS
+1428 
-1441 HKMNPAECNYEIY
+1441 
-1454 DKELLAIVNAFE
+1454 
-1466 QWRFELSGTDDPIM
+1466 
-1480 VLSDHQALQT
+1480 
-1490 FMTTKRLNRRQ
+1490 
-1501 ARWAEFMAEFNFI
+1501 
-1514 IKYRPGKQ
+1514 
-1522 GTKPDALTRRP
+1522 
-1533 GDLPESPDDIR
+1533 
-1544 RRHQLQ
+1544 
-1550 VVIKPDQVDPEA
+1550 DPEA

-1612 RYAVLAALPGI
+1612 
-1623 EPEGGENG
+1623 
-1631 VSHDLTSKRSLCAA
+1631 RSLCAA

-1772 KHELYSKLSRWYY
+1772 KHDFQSRRPSDAGHSQPTDEKTLRVIRPKE
-1785 WPRMTTDVA
+1785 PRSLTI
-1794 QYVRA
+1794 VRA
-1799 CLTCKRSKAYREGKH
+1799 INNTAYELDLPANMKRIH
-1814 GLLHPLPIP
+1814 NVFHPWLLHLVDDNPL
-1823 SKYWSSIS
+1823 
-1831 IDFIT
+1831 T
-1836 HLPPC
+1836 
-1841 RHNGQTFTD
+1841 GQTQD
-1850 ILVVVDRLTKKKKFI
+1850 
-1865 PMASMTTD
+1865 
-1873 ALVVAFIEYIWR
+1873 
-1885 EEGFPEEIIS
+1885 PEVPAEF
-1895 DRGAQ
+1895 DPEVEDVNG
-1900 FVSYFWKRLCQRL
+1900 L
-1913 GVRPKFSTA
+1913 
-1922 HHPQTDG
+1922 
-1929 QTENANSYL
+1929 
-1938 KQYLRA
+1938 
-1944 YHQQHNWQVAFLRD
+1944 

>member
-49 ATPAAKT
+49 ATPRSQDSSRERPKDT
-56 PAASD
+56 ASD
-61 LRILHPTPNKLLAK
+61 TQQTISQGPAPKHEPVRRSEPGRRSTFGYPALPVTEGDSQEPTMVPH
-75 APLLSMSLFVDPNQ
+75 DP
-89 AVEAPSATPHFQ
+89 ADIYDVIVGS
-101 LQKETAKS
+101 
-109 PQCCRLQS
+109 CRLQS

-279 NPTYQDWYEDWKH
+279 NPTHQDWYEDWKH

-406 ESPERRTDRR
+406 ESPER
-416 TASPNP
+416 
-422 YPSRQATPVVTRPA
+422 
-436 PRPRG
+436 
-441 DSHSRSRSRSRRDRA
+441 H
-456 NPLNQDPHRYIPPP
+456 PHRYIPPP

-738 KLSSMH
+738 KLS
-744 LYAMGADFDAEDD
+744 
-757 DSNASTEEEPDRIQE
+757 N
-772 LDWRKDIQQNRETRE
+772 WRKDIQQNRETRE

-1075 DLFSPIQAGKLA
+1075 DLF
-1087 PHREGVDHEIDTDGR
+1087 T
-1102 IHKPKIYGLTRTETR
+1102 
-1117 AIKAYIDDRL
+1117 
-1127 GRGFIRP
+1127 
-1134 STSPYASPVLV
+1134 
-1145 VKKPGGGLRIC
+1145 
-1156 VDYRQLN
+1156 
-1163 AITKKNRNAPPSI
+1163 
-1176 KETLARMAKVRWM
+1176 
-1189 TIVDVVAAFNTVRIK
+1189 
-1204 EGDEEKTAFLT
+1204 
-1215 RYGLYEYVV
+1215 
-1224 MPFGLCNAPGT
+1224 
-1235 FQTFINETLRE
+1235 
-1246 YLDDICTAYLD
+1246 
-1257 DVLIYTCDD
+1257 
-1266 DESVH
+1266 
-1271 EADVIKVLSKIRDAG
+1271 
-1286 LHLDPTKCKF
+1286 
-1296 KVKKVKYLGLILTTE
+1296 
-1311 GIEMDPKKV
+1311 
-1320 STILDWQIPRS
+1320 
-1331 VKDVQSFLGFA
+1331 
-1342 NFYRRFIKGFSYIA
+1342 
-1356 KALTELTR
+1356 
-1364 KDGEG
+1364 
-1369 KDQRHQFP
+1369 
-1377 LIADSKAIQAFHRLK
+1377 
-1392 DAFKTAGVLAH
+1392 
-1403 FDPDLETWLETDAS
+1403 
-1417 DFVTAAILSQK
+1417 
-1428 DATGVLRPVAFLS
+1428 
-1441 HKMNPAECNYEIY
+1441 
-1454 DKELLAIVNAFE
+1454 
-1466 QWRFELSGTDDPIM
+1466 
-1480 VLSDHQALQT
+1480 
-1490 FMTTKRLNRRQ
+1490 
-1501 ARWAEFMAEFNFI
+1501 
-1514 IKYRPGKQ
+1514 
-1522 GTKPDALTRRP
+1522 
-1533 GDLPESPDDIR
+1533 
-1544 RRHQLQ
+1544 
-1550 VVIKPDQVDPEA
+1550 

-1751 GAVRTQVIE
+1751 GAR
-1760 QAHKSVCGGHSG
+1760 
-1772 KHELYSKLSRWYY
+1772 
-1785 WPRMTTDVA
+1785 
-1794 QYVRA
+1794 
-1799 CLTCKRSKAYREGKH
+1799 
-1814 GLLHPLPIP
+1814 
-1823 SKYWSSIS
+1823 
-1831 IDFIT
+1831 
-1836 HLPPC
+1836 
-1841 RHNGQTFTD
+1841 QT
-1850 ILVVVDRLTKKKKFI
+1850 
-1865 PMASMTTD
+1865 
-1873 ALVVAFIEYIWR
+1873 
-1885 EEGFPEEIIS
+1885 
-1895 DRGAQ
+1895 
-1900 FVSYFWKRLCQRL
+1900 
-1913 GVRPKFSTA
+1913 
-1922 HHPQTDG
+1922 
-1929 QTENANSYL
+1929 
-1938 KQYLRA
+1938 
-1944 YHQQHNWQVAFLRD
+1944 

>member
-49 ATPAAKT
+49 ATPRSQDSSRERPKDT
-56 PAASD
+56 ASD
-61 LRILHPTPNKLLAK
+61 TQQTISQGPAPKHEPVRRSEPGRRSTFGYPALPVTEGDSQEPTMVPH
-75 APLLSMSLFVDPNQ
+75 DP
-89 AVEAPSATPHFQ
+89 ADIYDVIVGS
-101 LQKETAKS
+101 
-109 PQCCRLQS
+109 CRLQS

-279 NPTYQDWYEDWKH
+279 NPTHQDWYEDWKH

-1075 DLFSPIQAGKLA
+1075 DLF
-1087 PHREGVDHEIDTDGR
+1087 T
-1102 IHKPKIYGLTRTETR
+1102 
-1117 AIKAYIDDRL
+1117 
-1127 GRGFIRP
+1127 
-1134 STSPYASPVLV
+1134 
-1145 VKKPGGGLRIC
+1145 
-1156 VDYRQLN
+1156 
-1163 AITKKNRNAPPSI
+1163 
-1176 KETLARMAKVRWM
+1176 
-1189 TIVDVVAAFNTVRIK
+1189 
-1204 EGDEEKTAFLT
+1204 
-1215 RYGLYEYVV
+1215 
-1224 MPFGLCNAPGT
+1224 
-1235 FQTFINETLRE
+1235 
-1246 YLDDICTAYLD
+1246 
-1257 DVLIYTCDD
+1257 
-1266 DESVH
+1266 
-1271 EADVIKVLSKIRDAG
+1271 
-1286 LHLDPTKCKF
+1286 
-1296 KVKKVKYLGLILTTE
+1296 
-1311 GIEMDPKKV
+1311 
-1320 STILDWQIPRS
+1320 
-1331 VKDVQSFLGFA
+1331 
-1342 NFYRRFIKGFSYIA
+1342 
-1356 KALTELTR
+1356 
-1364 KDGEG
+1364 
-1369 KDQRHQFP
+1369 
-1377 LIADSKAIQAFHRLK
+1377 
-1392 DAFKTAGVLAH
+1392 
-1403 FDPDLETWLETDAS
+1403 
-1417 DFVTAAILSQK
+1417 
-1428 DATGVLRPVAFLS
+1428 
-1441 HKMNPAECNYEIY
+1441 
-1454 DKELLAIVNAFE
+1454 
-1466 QWRFELSGTDDPIM
+1466 
-1480 VLSDHQALQT
+1480 
-1490 FMTTKRLNRRQ
+1490 
-1501 ARWAEFMAEFNFI
+1501 
-1514 IKYRPGKQ
+1514 
-1522 GTKPDALTRRP
+1522 
-1533 GDLPESPDDIR
+1533 
-1544 RRHQLQ
+1544 
-1550 VVIKPDQVDPEA
+1550 

-1612 RYAVLAALPGI
+1612 
-1623 EPEGGENG
+1623 
-1631 VSHDLTSKRSLCAA
+1631 RSLCAA

-1944 YHQQHNWQVAFLRD
+1944 YVNYEQDNWALFLPIAEFEANSSTSSTTGKSPFFATKGYNPRSGIEPPAPAPGAATLTAPAQQERLNADAFADRMKTLQDELRASMQWAQAKQAEYANEGRLPAPAFKVGDQVMLDTRNLRTKRPSASLDLKNRGPFTIVRAINNTAYELDLPANMKRIHNVFHPWLLHLVDDNPLTGQTQDPEVPAEFDPEVEDDTEYTVEAIEDCRINKKLKDPAARGRKGKTTQGLLQYLVRWANYPDGPDNPSWEPYMNLADSADTVTRYHLDHPNKPPMHRKFKSLTGKQDMLVMRLHALSRV